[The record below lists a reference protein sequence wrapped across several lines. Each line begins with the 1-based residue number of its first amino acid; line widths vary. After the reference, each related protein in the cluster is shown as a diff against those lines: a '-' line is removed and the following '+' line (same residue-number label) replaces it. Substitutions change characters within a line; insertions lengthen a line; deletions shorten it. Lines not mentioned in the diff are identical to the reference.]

1 MSNLMEEQ
9 LWDYIDGRLGDAER
23 TVIETLIAND
33 EEWRARYGELL
44 EVQQW
49 LAASELEEPS
59 MRFTKNVMDEIGRQ
73 HISPATSSYINHN
86 VIRGLA
92 IFFISMVLGFLVYGF
107 GQIDFRASGDEKLPV
122 DISQIDYGVFF
133 NNNYVNGFMVLNMIL
148 GLWLLDQYLTNKKKS
163 WQQPS

>member
-9 LWDYIDGRLGDAER
+9 LWDYIDGRLDESER
-23 TVIETLIAND
+23 TVIENLIASD

-49 LAASELEEPS
+49 MAAAELEEPS

-73 HISPATSSYINHN
+73 HIAPATSTYINKN
-86 VIRGLA
+86 IIRGLA

-107 GQIDFRASGDEKLPV
+107 GQIDFRASGSEKLPV
-122 DISQIDYGVFF
+122 DLSQIDYGVFF

-148 GLWLLDQYLTNKKKS
+148 GLWLLDQYLTRKKKS
-163 WQQPS
+163 WQQPF